1 MTDEIDSELFK
12 RLIGKY
18 PEKIGVEE
26 KRMVSANEE
35 ARKEFIKRRKKQS
48 KLIP

>member
-1 MTDEIDSELFK
+1 MTDEIDSELLK

-18 PEKIGVEE
+18 PENIGVKE
-26 KRMVSANEE
+26 KKMVSTYEE